1 MLTGTMYCSIELNM
15 HEYITMYVSAFIR
28 NTPRD
33 KTTAGWTQCQ
43 SLLDNQLPV
52 KCISVVSS
60 LEILNQL
67 ISCVNL

>member
-1 MLTGTMYCSIELNM
+1 M

-43 SLLDNQLPV
+43 SLLDTNLLV
-52 KCISVVSS
+52 KRISVVIVPWKF
-60 LEILNQL
+60 LFNKMIRF
-67 ISCVNL
+67 